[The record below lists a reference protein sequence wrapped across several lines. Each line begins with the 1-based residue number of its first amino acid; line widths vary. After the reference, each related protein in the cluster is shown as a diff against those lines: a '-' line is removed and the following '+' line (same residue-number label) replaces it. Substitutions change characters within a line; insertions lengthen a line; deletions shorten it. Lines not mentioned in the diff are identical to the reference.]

1 MFSERLKQL
10 RKEAGLT
17 QKNIADNFNTSP
29 QSYAQ
34 WEKGLRSPSKESLEK
49 LADFFNISTDYLLG
63 NSDIRNPEE
72 EIDLDDFE
80 MLYRN
85 TSKGMST
92 EEKSQLEAD
101 LKNFLLERKRLIEE
115 RELANRD
122 K

>member
-49 LADFFNISTDYLLG
+49 LADFFNVSTDYLLG

>member
-1 MFSERLKQL
+1 MFPERLKQL

-49 LADFFNISTDYLLG
+49 LANFFNVSIDYILG
-63 NSDIRNPEE
+63 NSDIKNPNEKSE
-72 EIDLDDFE
+72 LESLFNQLDDE
-80 MLYRN
+80 Q
-85 TSKGMST
+85 K
-92 EEKSQLEAD
+92 EKAIH
-101 LKNFLLERKRLIEE
+101 FLNNLIKE
-115 RELANRD
+115 